1 MDQLIAEDPSRIGP
15 YRLIARLGAGGMGL
29 VYLGR
34 SEGGR
39 TVAVKVVQA
48 EFAGNPEFR
57 RRFAREVAAARRV
70 GGSWTAAVLD
80 ADTEAAV
87 PWVATQYIPGPDL
100 QTVVARQFGPL
111 PEDSV
116 RTLANRLAL
125 ALRAVHEAG
134 LIHRDLKPSNV
145 LVTVDG
151 PRVID
156 FGIARAMDSLTG
168 DSLHTR
174 TGMLIGSPGF
184 MSPEQVRGLE
194 LSPASDVFCLG
205 AVLVYAATGRMLFG
219 ATDTGLNAHLF
230 RIAEEEADLTG
241 VPEPLVELVGA
252 CLHKDPARRPT
263 PEEVAA
269 RTAAD
274 AAGEWLPGAVLAQLG
289 RHAAQLLDYAP
300 ASPVGV
306 GGGAGV
312 GRAGAS
318 EAPTGDTPA
327 GPPDPRLVPAQSR
340 QDASPYGT
348 PPPPPAYAPTAPGHF
363 GPADGFGP
371 PPGPVPGDGPAV
383 PAPPHPRRW
392 WGLVALALTQLLV
405 LVEAAQFSLLAPQMH
420 AELGLSADGLSPAFT
435 AYLVALGG
443 LLLLGGH
450 LADLLGARRMLVAGL
465 IGFAATA
472 VFGGVASGVGP
483 LIASRALQGAF
494 AALLVPAALS
504 LVVTGFTDPRERGR
518 AFGIYAAVAAGGS
531 ALGVFTGGWLAEA
544 LTWRWALWSIVP
556 LAVLALIGVLTLLP
570 DRPGRTGARFDA
582 PGVLLGTVGSAA
594 LTYGLAEVESVGW
607 GVVRSLV
614 LFVGGIALLAS
625 FLWWQ
630 RRTSGPLLPA
640 YVLADRNRLASLLV
654 VLFTGVALVALL
666 PALGFF
672 AQQIRGEG
680 PAASGTAHLPL
691 VAAALVT
698 ATQVSAR
705 LLPRV
710 APRALI
716 LPGLVVTALGLAL
729 LAGVGG
735 AAGYATGVLPG
746 MLLTGVGLGL
756 ALVPLYATAT
766 AGVSPQHAGGASA
779 ALGAA
784 HHLGQSIGGAVLGTV
799 LVSRLEQVSEDT
811 DVFAR
816 LLGAYTT
823 TLWCAVGGLLLAAV
837 PIALLIR
844 SRAPRRDANQ
854 AVPF

>member
-39 TVAVKVVQA
+39 TVAVKVVQT

-194 LSPASDVFCLG
+194 LTPASDVFCLG
-205 AVLVYAATGRMLFG
+205 AVLVYAATGRLLFG
-219 ATDTGLNAHLF
+219 AKDTGLNAHLF

-241 VPEPLVELVGA
+241 VPESLAGLVGA

-263 PEEVAA
+263 PEEVAE

-274 AAGEWLPGAVLAQLG
+274 ADGEWLPGKVLAQLG

-300 ASPVGV
+300 ASPVGAGAGAGA
-306 GGGAGV
+306 GGGA
-312 GRAGAS
+312 
-318 EAPTGDTPA
+318 PTEETPA
-327 GPPDPRLVPAQSR
+327 EKTPDPRLVPSQSR
-340 QDASPYGT
+340 QDASPYRT

-371 PPGPVPGDGPAV
+371 PPGPVPGDPSV

-392 WGLVALALTQLLV
+392 WGLAVLALTQLLV
-405 LVEAAQFSLLAPQMH
+405 LVEAAQFNLLGPRIH
-420 AELGLSADGLSPAFT
+420 AEFGLGADGLGPLFS
-435 AYLVALGG
+435 AYLVAFGG

-450 LADLLGARRMLVAGL
+450 LVDLLGARRMLVTGL
-465 IGFAATA
+465 IGCAAAA
-472 VFGGVASGVGP
+472 VLGGAAGGSGL
-483 LIASRALQGAF
+483 LITSRALQGAF

-504 LVVTGFTDPRERGR
+504 LVATGFTDPRERGR
-518 AFGIYAAVAAGGS
+518 AFGIYAAVAAGGG
-531 ALGVFTGGWLAEA
+531 ALGVFTGGWLAET
-544 LTWRWALWSIVP
+544 LDWRWALWSVVP
-556 LAVLALIGVLTLLP
+556 LAVLALTGALTLLP
-570 DRPGRTGARFDA
+570 DRPGRTGARFDGL
-582 PGVLLGTVGSAA
+582 GVLLGTAGSAA
-594 LTYGLAEVESVGW
+594 LTYGLAEVETVGW
-607 GVVRSLV
+607 SVALSL
-614 LFVGGIALLAS
+614 LLIVGGIVLLAA

-630 RRTSGPLLPA
+630 TRTSGPLLPA
-640 YVLADRNRLASLLV
+640 YVLADRSRLASLLV
-654 VLFTGVALVALL
+654 LLATGVAVVALL

-680 PAASGTAHLPL
+680 PGVSGTAHLPL
-691 VAAALVT
+691 AAAALVA

-705 LLPRV
+705 LLPRL
-710 APRALI
+710 APRVLI

-735 AAGYATGVLPG
+735 AATYATGVLPG
-746 MLLTGVGLGL
+746 MLLTGIGLGL
-756 ALVPLYATAT
+756 ALVPLYAIAT
-766 AGVSPQHAGGASA
+766 AAVAPQHAGAASA

-799 LVSRLEQVSEDT
+799 LMNRMNQVSDDT

-816 LLGAYTT
+816 LLASYTT
-823 TLWCAVGGLLLAAV
+823 TLWCAVGALLLAAL
-837 PIALLIR
+837 PAALLIR
-844 SRAPRRDANQ
+844 TPRRDPGVTGQ
-854 AVPF
+854 AGN

>member
-34 SEGGR
+34 SEVGR

-145 LVTVDG
+145 LITVDG

-194 LSPASDVFCLG
+194 LTPASDVFCLG

-241 VPEPLVELVGA
+241 VPESLADLVGA

-274 AAGEWLPGAVLAQLG
+274 SAGEWLPGAVLAQLG

-300 ASPVGV
+300 ASPAGA
-306 GGGAGV
+306 GAGV
-312 GRAGAS
+312 GIGADGM
-318 EAPTGDTPA
+318 APTGGTPA
-327 GPPDPRLVPAQSR
+327 EAPDPRLVPAQSR
-340 QDASPYGT
+340 RDASPYGA
-348 PPPPPAYAPTAPGHF
+348 PPAYAPTAPGHF

-371 PPGPVPGDGPAV
+371 PPGPVPGDGPSV
-383 PAPPHPRRW
+383 PALPHPRRW
-392 WGLVALALTQLLV
+392 WGLAVLALTQLLV
-405 LVEAAQFSLLAPQMH
+405 LVEAAQFNLLGPQIH

-465 IGFAATA
+465 IGFAVAA
-472 VFGGVASGVGP
+472 ALGGAAAGP
-483 LIASRALQGAF
+483 GMLIASRALEGAF

-504 LVVTGFTDPRERGR
+504 LVATGFTDPRERGR

-531 ALGVFTGGWLAEA
+531 ALGVFTGGWLAETLA
-544 LTWRWALWSIVP
+544 WRWALWSVVP
-556 LAVLALIGVLTLLP
+556 LAVLALIGALTLLP
-570 DRPGRTGARFDA
+570 DRPGRTGARFDG
-582 PGVLLGTVGSAA
+582 PGVLLGSAGFAA
-594 LTYGLAEVESVGW
+594 LTYGLAGVETAGW
-607 GVVRSLV
+607 AVARSL
-614 LFVGGIALLAS
+614 LLLVGGIALLAA

-630 RRTSGPLLPA
+630 TRTSGPLLPA
-640 YVLADRNRLASLLV
+640 YVLADRSRLASLLV
-654 VLFTGVALVALL
+654 ILFTGVATVALL

-680 PAASGTAHLPL
+680 PAVSGTAHLPL
-691 VAAALVT
+691 VAAALLT

-705 LLPRV
+705 LLPRL
-710 APRALI
+710 APRVLI
-716 LPGLVVTALGLAL
+716 LPGLLVTALGLAL

-735 AAGYATGVLPG
+735 AATYATGVLPG

-756 ALVPLYATAT
+756 TLVPLYALAT

-779 ALGAA
+779 AVGAA

-799 LVSRLEQVSEDT
+799 LVSHLDRVADDT
-811 DVFAR
+811 DLFAR
-816 LLGAYTT
+816 MLDSYTT
-823 TLWCAVGGLLLAAV
+823 TLWCAVGGLLLAAL
-837 PIALLIR
+837 PAALLIR
-844 SRAPRRDANQ
+844 TGAPRRDALQ
-854 AVPF
+854 G

>member
-39 TVAVKVVQA
+39 TVAVKVVQT

-70 GGSWTAAVLD
+70 GGNWTAAVLD

-116 RTLANRLAL
+116 RTLANRLAH

-134 LIHRDLKPSNV
+134 LVHRDLKPSNV

-194 LSPASDVFCLG
+194 LGPASDVFCLG

-219 ATDTGLNAHLF
+219 AKDTGLNAHLF

-241 VPEPLVELVGA
+241 VPESLVELVGA
-252 CLHKDPARRPT
+252 CLHKDPALRPT

-274 AAGEWLPGAVLAQLG
+274 AVGEWLPGAVLAQLG
-289 RHAAQLLDYAP
+289 RHAARLLDYAP
-300 ASPVGV
+300 ASP
-306 GGGAGV
+306 AGV
-312 GRAGAS
+312 GAG
-318 EAPTGDTPA
+318 GGTPDE
-327 GPPDPRLVPAQSR
+327 GTPVEKTPDPRRVPAQSR
-340 QDASPYGT
+340 QDAPPPVT

-371 PPGPVPGDGPAV
+371 PPGPLPGDPSV

-392 WGLVALALTQLLV
+392 WGLAVLALTQLLV
-405 LVEAAQFSLLAPQMH
+405 LVEAAHFNLMVPQFHADLAV
-420 AELGLSADGLSPAFT
+420 SADGLGSIFS

-450 LADLLGARRMLVAGL
+450 LVDLLGARRMLVAGL
-465 IGFAATA
+465 IGFAAADVLGGAVGSSGLLITA
-472 VFGGVASGVGP
+472 
-483 LIASRALQGAF
+483 RALQGAF
-494 AALLVPAALS
+494 AALLVPASLS
-504 LVVTGFTDPRERGR
+504 LVATGFTDPRERGR
-518 AFGIYAAVAAGGS
+518 AFGTYAAVASGGG
-531 ALGVFTGGWLAEA
+531 ALGVFTGGWLAET
-544 LTWRWALWSIVP
+544 LDWRWALWSVVP
-556 LAVLALIGVLTLLP
+556 LALLALIGALTLLP
-570 DRPGRTGARFDA
+570 ARPGRTGARFDGL
-582 PGVLLGTVGSAA
+582 GVLLGTAGSAA
-594 LTYGLAEVESVGW
+594 LAYGLARAQTTGWAVVPSLLLLVVGA
-607 GVVRSLV
+607 V
-614 LFVGGIALLAS
+614 LLAA

-630 RRTSGPLLPA
+630 TGTSGRLLPA
-640 YVLADRNRLASLLV
+640 YVLADRSRLASLLA

-691 VAAALVT
+691 VAAALVV

-710 APRALI
+710 APRVLV
-716 LPGLVVTALGLAL
+716 LPGLVVAALGLAL

-735 AAGYATGVLPG
+735 ASTYATGVLPG
-746 MLLTGVGLGL
+746 MLLTGIGLGL
-756 ALVPLYATAT
+756 ALAPLYATAT
-766 AGVSPQHAGGASA
+766 AGVAPRHAGAASA

-799 LVSRLEQVSEDT
+799 LVSRLGQVSDDT

-816 LLGAYTT
+816 MLGAYTT
-823 TLWCAVGGLLLAAV
+823 TLWCAVGALLLAILPA
-837 PIALLIR
+837 ALLLR
-844 SRAPRRDANQ
+844 SPRQQGGERRLLHRY
-854 AVPF
+854 

>member
-34 SEGGR
+34 SEVGR

-219 ATDTGLNAHLF
+219 AKDTGLNAHLF

-241 VPEPLVELVGA
+241 VPESLAGLVGA

-263 PEEVAA
+263 PGEVAE
-269 RTAAD
+269 RTAED

-289 RHAAQLLDYAP
+289 RHAAQLLDYVP
-300 ASPVGV
+300 ASPVGAGA
-306 GGGAGV
+306 GGGAPTEESHAEETPV
-312 GRAGAS
+312 GK
-318 EAPTGDTPA
+318 TPV
-327 GPPDPRLVPAQSR
+327 GKTPDPRLVPSQSR
-340 QDASPYGT
+340 QDASPYRT

-371 PPGPVPGDGPAV
+371 PPGPVPGDPPVA
-383 PAPPHPRRW
+383 APPHPRRW
-392 WGLVALALTQLLV
+392 WGLAVLALTQLLV
-405 LVEAAQFSLLAPQMH
+405 LVEAAQFNLLGPRIH
-420 AELGLSADGLSPAFT
+420 AEFGLGHDGLGPVFS
-435 AYLVALGG
+435 AYLVSLGG

-450 LADLLGARRMLVAGL
+450 LVDLLGARRMLVTGL
-465 IGFAATA
+465 IGSAAAA
-472 VFGGVASGVGP
+472 VLGGAAGGSGL
-483 LIASRALQGAF
+483 LITSRALQGAF

-504 LVVTGFTDPRERGR
+504 LVATGFTDPRERGR
-518 AFGIYAAVAAGGS
+518 AFGTYAAVAAGGS
-531 ALGVFTGGWLAEA
+531 ALGVFTGGWLAET
-544 LTWRWALWSIVP
+544 LDWRWALWSVVP
-556 LAVLALIGVLTLLP
+556 LAVLALVGALTLLP
-570 DRPGRTGARFDA
+570 DRPGRTGARFDGL
-582 PGVLLGTVGSAA
+582 GVLLGTAGSAA
-594 LTYGLAEVESVGW
+594 LTYGLAEVETVGW
-607 GVVRSLV
+607 GVALSL
-614 LFVGGIALLAS
+614 LLIVGGVVLLAA

-630 RRTSGPLLPA
+630 TRTSGPLLPA
-640 YVLADRNRLASLLV
+640 YVLADRSRLASLLV
-654 VLFTGVALVALL
+654 LLCTGVAVVALL

-680 PAASGTAHLPL
+680 PGVSGTAHLP
-691 VAAALVT
+691 VAAAALVA
-698 ATQVSAR
+698 ATQISAR
-705 LLPRV
+705 LLPRL
-710 APRALI
+710 APRALL

-735 AAGYATGVLPG
+735 AATYTAGVLPG
-746 MLLTGVGLGL
+746 MLLTGAGLGL
-756 ALVPLYATAT
+756 ALVPLYAIAT
-766 AGVSPQHAGGASA
+766 AGVAPQHAGAASA

-784 HHLGQSIGGAVLGTV
+784 HHLGQAIGGAVLGTV
-799 LVSRLEQVSEDT
+799 LMNRLNQVSDDT

-816 LLGAYTT
+816 LLASYTT
-823 TLWCAVGGLLLAAV
+823 TLWCGVGALLLAAL
-837 PIALLIR
+837 PAALLIR
-844 SRAPRRDANQ
+844 TPRRDPGATG
-854 AVPF
+854 

>member
-111 PEDSV
+111 PQDSV

-194 LSPASDVFCLG
+194 LTPASDVFCLG

-241 VPEPLVELVGA
+241 VPESLVDLVGA
-252 CLHKDPARRPT
+252 CLHKDPSRRPT

-289 RHAAQLLDYAP
+289 RHAARLLDYAP
-300 ASPVGV
+300 ASPA
-306 GGGAGV
+306 GAG
-312 GRAGAS
+312 AGAGAGA
-318 EAPTGDTPA
+318 EVGAGTGAPA
-327 GPPDPRLVPAQSR
+327 GAPPAGTPDPRLVPAQSR

-348 PPPPPAYAPTAPGHF
+348 PPPPPAYAPAPPGHF

-371 PPGPVPGDGPAV
+371 PPGPAPGDPSV

-392 WGLVALALTQLLV
+392 WGLAVLALTQLVV
-405 LVEAAQFSLLAPQMH
+405 LVDAAQFSLLVPQVQ
-420 AELGLSADGLSPAFT
+420 AELGVGAHGLSPLFS

-465 IGFAATA
+465 IGFAAAA
-472 VFGGVASGVGP
+472 VLGGAASGSVL
-483 LIASRALQGAF
+483 LITSRALQGAS

-504 LVVTGFTDPRERGR
+504 LVATGFTDRRERGR

-531 ALGVFTGGWLAEA
+531 ALGVFTGGWLAETLA
-544 LTWRWALWSIVP
+544 WRLALWSVVP
-556 LAVLALIGVLTLLP
+556 LAVLALIGALTLLP
-570 DRPGRTGARFDA
+570 DRPGRTGARFDGF
-582 PGVLLGTVGSAA
+582 GVLVGSVGSAA
-594 LTYGLAEVESVGW
+594 LTYGLAEAETAGW
-607 GVVRSLV
+607 AVARSL
-614 LFVGGIALLAS
+614 LLIVGGIALLGT

-630 RRTSGPLLPA
+630 TRTSGSLLPA
-640 YVLADRNRLASLLV
+640 YVLADRSRLASLLA
-654 VLFTGVALVALL
+654 VLATGVALVALL

-680 PAASGTAHLPL
+680 PAAAGTSHLPL

-705 LLPRV
+705 LQSRLAPRV
-710 APRALI
+710 LI
-716 LPGLVVTALGLAL
+716 LPGLVATAIGLAL

-735 AAGYATGVLPG
+735 ATSYATGVLPG
-746 MLLTGVGLGL
+746 MLLIGVGLGL

-766 AGVSPQHAGGASA
+766 AGVAPQHAGGASA
-779 ALGAA
+779 ALAAA

-799 LVSRLEQVSEDT
+799 LVSRLDRVSDDT

-816 LLGAYTT
+816 MLGSYTT
-823 TLWCAVGGLLLAAV
+823 TLWCAVGAILLVALPA
-837 PIALLIR
+837 ALLIR
-844 SRAPRRDANQ
+844 NRPPSQ
-854 AVPF
+854 GVS